1 MTRWDSYI
9 VKQLLKESEA
19 RLKRLPNPPL
29 SKYRYSVHKKKQSC
43 LAPTNVIME
52 EGPKGKALNLVSVF
66 RCPSYTPPP
75 LETEW
80 KFLEPSSFTNDRVK
94 MGSARLELAKTTTA
108 ASLAS
113 YLDATVAPLSLSKEK
128 RINGC

>member
-1 MTRWDSYI
+1 M
-9 VKQLLKESEA
+9 KQLLKESEA

-66 RCPSYTPPP
+66 RCPSYTPP
-75 LETEW
+75 W
-80 KFLEPSSFTNDRVK
+80 KRNGNVLEPSSFTNDRVK
-94 MGSARLELAKTTTA
+94 MGSARLELTKTTTA